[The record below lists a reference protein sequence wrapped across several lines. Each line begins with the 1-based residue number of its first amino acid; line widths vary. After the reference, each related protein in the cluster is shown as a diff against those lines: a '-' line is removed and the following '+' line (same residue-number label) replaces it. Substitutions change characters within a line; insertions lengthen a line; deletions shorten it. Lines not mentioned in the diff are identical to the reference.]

1 MGWRIFLNC
10 CLRIAVLQR
19 FCAQSRHFE
28 IVPTVVHWWPW
39 KRKYGI
45 SKRAPNWCQSVFQW
59 CLLCCDLAIGKQ
71 KAMIMW
77 KESWSYDFEL
87 VGLAE
92 FSIWDIGVFFVLG
105 NVIFL
110 NYLGLQ
116 AFQASKEKHWW
127 WSMCRLLQ
135 AGPVTTKNMF
145 QELVCQSETHSNMQ
159 WVYPRTHHVIVI
171 CLCIFFLIIEK
182 FYLSKTYSSYENLW
196 LFRVGK
202 SKTILMLIFF

>member
-1 MGWRIFLNC
+1 MSVSISVMFIMPWFSHWKAKGHDNVKGVLELWFWTRSTCWIFHLGY
-10 CLRIAVLQR
+10 L
-19 FCAQSRHFE
+19 
-28 IVPTVVHWWPW
+28 
-39 KRKYGI
+39 
-45 SKRAPNWCQSVFQW
+45 
-59 CLLCCDLAIGKQ
+59 
-71 KAMIMW
+71 
-77 KESWSYDFEL
+77 WS
-87 VGLAE
+87 
-92 FSIWDIGVFFVLG
+92 FFVLG

-135 AGPVTTKNMF
+135 SGPVTTQNVF

-182 FYLSKTYSSYENLW
+182 LYISKTYSSYENLW